1 MSKIR
6 FTRCLSKCL
15 NTIVLVATTA
25 AFIWQSQAHAQ
36 TETTLSKP
44 IEPKAVK
51 VDPASLRP
59 EKSLP
64 PIATEPEGGPNG
76 GVTGPPPSKF
86 RNRMA

>member
-51 VDPASLRP
+51 VDPHHCVPKNRC
-59 EKSLP
+59 
-64 PIATEPEGGPNG
+64 
-76 GVTGPPPSKF
+76 PPSLL
-86 RNRMA
+86 NRKVALTVA